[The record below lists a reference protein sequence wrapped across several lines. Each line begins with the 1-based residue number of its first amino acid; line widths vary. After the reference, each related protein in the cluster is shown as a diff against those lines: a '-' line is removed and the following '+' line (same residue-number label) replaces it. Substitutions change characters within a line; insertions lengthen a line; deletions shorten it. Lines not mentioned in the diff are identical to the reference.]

1 MKIKLKKKRIISVL
15 LAITLVAIGYY
26 VFQSITNPKLVNAE
40 EANSVQQVSSL
51 PKNELKKLIPNR
63 FDGKERKVAY
73 LNFDDG
79 PGKYT
84 ANLLDV
90 LKKNDVKA
98 TFFLIGD
105 NVKRFLD
112 LVKREHVEN
121 NYVGMHSMTH
131 DFKKLYTNQE
141 YVKEMKEDQ
150 SLIRNVIGYTPKLTR
165 PPYGSMPGLNESLR
179 NEVVGNNLKVWD
191 WTIDSLDWKYNKL
204 PVDVAAAKIVQNVLA
219 GATSSKEIVLMHD
232 IHPQSVAAVPAII
245 KGLKEK
251 GYEFEAY
258 DENNHFPI
266 NFWHDNRI

>member
-1 MKIKLKKKRIISVL
+1 
-15 LAITLVAIGYY
+15 
-26 VFQSITNPKLVNAE
+26 
-40 EANSVQQVSSL
+40 
-51 PKNELKKLIPNR
+51 
-63 FDGKERKVAY
+63 
-73 LNFDDG
+73 
-79 PGKYT
+79 
-84 ANLLDV
+84 
-90 LKKNDVKA
+90 
-98 TFFLIGD
+98 
-105 NVKRFLD
+105 
-112 LVKREHVEN
+112 
-121 NYVGMHSMTH
+121 MHSMTH
-131 DFKKLYTNQE
+131 VFKKLYTNQE

-232 IHPQSVAAVPAII
+232 IHPQSVAAVPVII